1 MEIHRVVAGGGRGAA
16 VDRKSSWKQQGFS
29 WDSKK
34 GQDLKRPLQVRGAR
48 QTYAGQTWE
57 SGTVIISIL
66 QVRKWKGREA

>member
-1 MEIHRVVAGGGRGAA
+1 MAAGGGRATA

-29 WDSKK
+29 GDSKK
-34 GQDLKRPLQVRGAR
+34 GQDLKRPLQGAGAL

-57 SGTVIISIL
+57 SGTIIISIL